1 MTRWFSLSVAVVGAL
16 LVGGAV
22 TGTTAAS
29 WTDQRPLAAS
39 SVASGSMSFT
49 TTAPAGVTV
58 ARTAGTSATTSFVLD
73 DTSVGKKLQQRITAS
88 VTGTPT
94 GITATVGT
102 SCPSASSVNVDTTP
116 TSPDVTLCVRV
127 LSSATAV
134 SGSVTISVSG
144 AQRPTAGWTT
154 PVSTVTVPVI
164 VGTAPATPPVISC
177 LGANLNGFSWPAVSG
192 ATNYVVT
199 SSATQT
205 GTYLDVATTATT
217 SHTPTLAGNTT
228 TFFRVRA
235 TNAAGSSAASN
246 TLRIIRTGNNYTCAA
261 VTP

>member
-39 SVASGSMSFT
+39 SVGSGSMSFT

-58 ARTAGTSATTSFVLD
+58 ARTAGASATTSFVLD

-102 SCPSASSVNVDTTP
+102 NCPSASSVQVNTTP
-116 TSPDVTLCVRV
+116 TSADVPLCVRV
-127 LSSATAV
+127 ISSATAV

-154 PVSTVTVPVI
+154 PVSTVTVPVL
-164 VGTAPATPPVISC
+164 VGTAPAAPVISC
-177 LGANLNGFSWPAVSG
+177 LGATQNGFSWPAVSG

-217 SHTPTLAGNTT
+217 SHTPTLAGSTT

-235 TNAAGSSAASN
+235 TNPAGSSAASN
-246 TLRIIRTGNNYTCAA
+246 TLRITRTGPNYTCAA